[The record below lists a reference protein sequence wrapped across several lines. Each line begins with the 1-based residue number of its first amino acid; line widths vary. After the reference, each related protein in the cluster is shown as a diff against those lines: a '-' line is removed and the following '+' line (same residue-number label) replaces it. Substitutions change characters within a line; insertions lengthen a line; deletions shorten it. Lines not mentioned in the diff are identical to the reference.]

1 MNGGRWYSRD
11 LPQGGLEI
19 PCIYTFK
26 TNNGDFLDKT
36 KKRLEELEAIVSTIK
51 EDLINAKVDV
61 VCTDNKESRDL
72 ESVSTTE
79 MDIWMKI
86 KDIALTNFDRRLI
99 ADGEKLTHKHIN
111 SV

>member
-1 MNGGRWYSRD
+1 M
-11 LPQGGLEI
+11 
-19 PCIYTFK
+19 
-26 TNNGDFLDKT
+26 
-36 KKRLEELEAIVSTIK
+36 
-51 EDLINAKVDV
+51 DV